1 MTVQRID
8 MPSMGIA
15 YLVTGY
21 EEARAAFT
29 DPRLC
34 RDARN
39 APGWL
44 RERVEQNQ
52 RESGLG
58 RNMLDSDPP
67 DHTRLRQAVKRAF
80 TPRRVES
87 LRPRVGEITSGLL
100 DRMAGQDELDLIDE
114 FAFPLPVTVICD
126 LLGLP
131 YADQDQFRG
140 WTAELLMESEDRT
153 ASRAAGH
160 AIRGYLEDFVA
171 GITVED
177 LPEDAQPDLT
187 HALIR
192 AGQLDHDELVSMLM
206 LLLIAG
212 HETTVNLIGTGM
224 VSLFTNPAQLKLL
237 LADLS
242 LVPQAVE
249 EMLRFDGPIVS
260 APPRI
265 AAQDITLGGTDIPAG
280 SVVAIALPAA
290 NRDPARFDDPDFLD
304 LTRTN
309 NAHLAFGHG
318 THFCLGAALARM
330 EAEIAF
336 TALLTRFPDIRLAVP
351 WQDLTWRSGMVR
363 ALNAL
368 PVRFDG
374 A

>member
-8 MPSMGIA
+8 MPNMGIA

-39 APGWL
+39 APDWL
-44 RERVEQNQ
+44 RDRVVQNQ

-100 DRMAGQDELDLIDE
+100 DRMAGQDELDLMDE

-140 WTAELLMESEDRT
+140 WTARLLMGGEDRE
-153 ASRAAGH
+153 ASRAASH

-224 VSLFTNPAQLKLL
+224 VSLFTNPAQLELL

-265 AAQDITLGGTDIPAG
+265 AAQDLTLGGTDIPAG

-336 TALLTRFPDIRLAVP
+336 TALLTRFPGIGLAVP

-368 PVRFDG
+368 PVRLK
-374 A
+374 AA